1 MAESDSEEPLSPGE
15 EEMMQLFLAGE
26 YSEDA
31 KRLCVSE
38 KTVRAQAPIL
48 WRDGSGD
55 ARRDTEQGASA
66 PEPSLA
72 IATQ

>member
-1 MAESDSEEPLSPGE
+1 
-15 EEMMQLFLAGE
+15 MQLFLAGE

-55 ARRDTEQGASA
+55 ARGIPNRERLLRSPVLPSRPSKAS
-66 PEPSLA
+66 PPRKTSLLC
-72 IATQ
+72 T